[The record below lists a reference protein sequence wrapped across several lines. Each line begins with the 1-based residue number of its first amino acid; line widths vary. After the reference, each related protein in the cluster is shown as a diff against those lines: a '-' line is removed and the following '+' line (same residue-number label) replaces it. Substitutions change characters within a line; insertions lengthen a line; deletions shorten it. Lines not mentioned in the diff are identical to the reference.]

1 VPGWK
6 KLALAL
12 LDVRSAEELHTW
24 LQPLEP

>member
-12 LDVRSAEELHTW
+12 LDVRSTEDVHTW
-24 LQPLEP
+24 LQALES